1 MVNSGEEE
9 TGEKEEERVEVKT
22 VKYRELIQ
30 QAERR
35 EEDSRDV
42 RSGESEWEMVM
53 FVFRLHHLMV
63 IQPPP
68 PSYLQGSPN
77 GKPET
82 GESLTTVAPSRAWWR
97 GLCPPEGRPAEVVTY
112 SVILVT
118 LWAVSYCVLGQVAL
132 PGHQHIHVT
141 IEGGTLF
148 SLLVM
153 FVVSYLAGCCVQL
166 LYLPPL
172 LGMLLTGVLL
182 RNVPYID
189 VAKVKTVKAR
199 R

>member
-1 MVNSGEEE
+1 MNIALEGFGYSLGS
-9 TGEKEEERVEVKT
+9 
-22 VKYRELIQ
+22 
-30 QAERR
+30 RR
-35 EEDSRDV
+35 DSAQ
-42 RSGESEWEMVM
+42 
-53 FVFRLHHLMV
+53 L
-63 IQPPP
+63 
-68 PSYLQGSPN
+68 
-77 GKPET
+77 
-82 GESLTTVAPSRAWWR
+82 
-97 GLCPPEGRPAEVVTY
+97 TY

-132 PGHQHIHVT
+132 PGHQHINVT

-189 VAKVKTVKAR
+189 VAKVNTVKAR